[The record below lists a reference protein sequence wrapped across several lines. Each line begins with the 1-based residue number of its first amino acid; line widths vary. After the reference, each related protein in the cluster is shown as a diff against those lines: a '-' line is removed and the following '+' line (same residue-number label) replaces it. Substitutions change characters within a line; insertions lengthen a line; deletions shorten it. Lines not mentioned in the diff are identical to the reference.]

1 MYVNCNFNHKCIKK
15 RKNNIC
21 WRCFS
26 DIPINIP
33 LATIGAFLNI
43 NYLNLEDGYRGKISS

>member
-1 MYVNCNFNHKCIKK
+1 MSIAISITNALKK